1 MKGKASPP
9 EKSAISV
16 GDLIG
21 GWGPFQWN
29 IFIFDLTIQMST
41 MANILSMSFM
51 APKVDFYCMDYI
63 SSLDRYAIPSPASAG
78 STNYTGRDG
87 LASCD
92 FKGVYGNETTSPCS
106 SFKIDTL
113 TFGTTLT
120 SEYSLVCD
128 RNYLASAAQ
137 ALYVLGYFIA
147 SFAAGWASDRYGRLP
162 VLWVGVVVELIAG
175 IACSFTFSMWFF
187 MTFRFVLGIA
197 VYAKF
202 LTAYTMVI
210 EVAGSKERTIY
221 GPLTRMGRSVGII
234 VITVAAYYA
243 TSFRQL
249 HLLVTLPGAVWLYW
263 LTKIPESPRWLLIKG
278 RIDEAAQVVLRAVQ
292 VNGIDLVDQGVS
304 DVHEELQ
311 KMYAS
316 ICASSLGTIVT
327 RGQNNN
333 NKEQEEQHSEEEQ
346 NSKLA
351 NKSFF
356 DLFRTPLMRRNSI
369 IMCFNWFVV
378 VFIYYALSLN
388 VQDLG
393 GNFYVN
399 FFISGLV
406 EFPSLVVCIYAL
418 RIAGRRTILAGS
430 MVVLTAAAAIAVP
443 FFLFEFEGS
452 VATRVTLVMLG
463 TASHYSLHQ
472 THIHIHFTFAKVV
485 SLLSFTLNLLTPFIF
500 YFSFFTFLSFF
511 CR

>member
-1 MKGKASPP
+1 MKGKSCNGPVT
-9 EKSAISV
+9 V

-51 APKVDFYCMDYI
+51 APKVDFYCMDHV
-63 SSLDRYAIPSPASAG
+63 SSLERYAIPPAG
-78 STNYTGRDG
+78 STNLTGYDG
-87 LASCD
+87 FASCD
-92 FKGVYGNETTSPCS
+92 FKGIYGNESTTPCS
-106 SFKIDTL
+106 SYKIDTR
-113 TFGTTLT
+113 TFGITLT

-128 RNYLASAAQ
+128 RNYLASTAQ
-137 ALYVLGYFIA
+137 ALYILGYFIA
-147 SFAAGWASDRYGRLP
+147 SFAAGWASDRYGRSP
-162 VLWVGVVVELIAG
+162 VLWVGVIAELIAG
-175 IACSFTFSMWFF
+175 IACSLTFSMWFF
-187 MTFRFVLGIA
+187 MIFRLILGIA

-234 VITVAAYYA
+234 VITVVAYYA
-243 TSFRQL
+243 TNFRQL
-249 HLLVTLPGAVWLYW
+249 HLLITLPGAVWLYW

-292 VNGIDLVDQGVS
+292 VNGIDLADQGIS

-311 KMYAS
+311 KIYAS
-316 ICASSLGTIVT
+316 ICASSTGAIAS

-333 NKEQEEQHSEEEQ
+333 NKIQEEEQ
-346 NSKLA
+346 GEESNTKLA

-378 VFIYYALSLN
+378 VFIYYSLSLN
-388 VQDLG
+388 VQDIG

-430 MVVLTAAAAIAVP
+430 TAILFAAAAVAVP
-443 FFLFEFEGS
+443 FFLFEFDGS
-452 VATRVTLVMLG
+452 VAIRVTLVMLG
-463 TASHYSLHQ
+463 MKSHYYTVNSEFTNSL
-472 THIHIHFTFAKVV
+472 TH
-485 SLLSFTLNLLTPFIF
+485 LLYSTHLLT
-500 YFSFFTFLSFF
+500 FSPSF
-511 CR
+511 